1 MLLCRP
7 ILRLH
12 VPNPSPVLR
21 ILQSHS
27 HHGRLATVKI
37 SPYNARHVPCN
48 RGNNHAIPTISCP
61 DLGMAQAI
69 IPLPTRPPHLE
80 PDPDLLATVLLVS
93 RYSRPKKGIKEF
105 KTVSDKTVV
114 EESEYSPFKAYMLLR
129 AQIPRLAASLPID
142 VLCCIAQGAVKYGC
156 QDLVDSIAADVLGE
170 DEGVAGPGDAAIH
183 APINADSFITNTD
196 ANPTTSR
203 KTDAHQYINYPT
215 DNGGYSRSPFTLQ
228 NRARVAAALLC
239 VSPRHSYLLAKR
251 RVHALLTLVN
261 SAGQIDSLPVVAA
274 CHAMKAVFD
283 NPHPDPYDQH
293 VINLALPR
301 FLGWLGSWHAPTDA
315 RATTYKPSETIL
327 AAYGIVN
334 RLLVL
339 REKESAL
346 ALFRVLTENHHI
358 PAEAFQRENQ
368 ARSTTKQDFGTI
380 IRRVLVRACL
390 HWGWHNLAVKLM
402 TAMIETWNAETQP
415 EQSANDREGFISNM
429 LDLLHTIVKSCTASH
444 VQSCAILMCLLAR
457 STGVVIPESTIALF
471 YYRARLFRDGASAEM
486 FYACTQSPKVI
497 RMASYPPPSGITFV
511 WLMNYLI
518 EKKHNVH
525 LGRLLAKQLV
535 EQPVPIPSNERGKL
549 VAMVAKC
556 GFAESARALWERYA
570 VEDCSAAV
578 IGNAATMIRMV
589 SLFAS
594 LVSRTRRQLE
604 ELERGTDADCKQT
617 IQEME
622 AKLTDL
628 SQFSEGVVLAFHKLK
643 DPLDKATHYD
653 LNALARGYFLLGRM
667 KQGLLP
673 YRALLRR
680 KEIPDL
686 YDINVALSAVSRYS
700 PRMAAEMVD
709 RMIGTGLHPDAVTF
723 GTVMHQ
729 ALVHGD
735 LELTSTLV
743 RQAEECG
750 LEELSG
756 KTMVALIRA
765 SVGDRVVTTESLES
779 NLRHVWEIVQATPRT
794 SVVHTPDIGKCCV
807 RACVQVGDADMAFGF
822 WDRLVRWKAEWGDC
836 EQVQLRRAIGQL
848 VRRRIREGTVG
859 AERGGE
865 MLHALGL
872 GESSG

>member
-12 VPNPSPVLR
+12 VPNSSPVLP

-27 HHGRLATVKI
+27 HHGRLAPVKF

-48 RGNNHAIPTISCP
+48 RSNNYTIPTISRP

-69 IPLPTRPPHLE
+69 IPLPTKPPHPE

-93 RYSRPKKGIKEF
+93 RYSGPKKGINEF
-105 KTVSDKTVV
+105 KIISDKTVV
-114 EESEYSPFKAYMLLR
+114 EESKHNPFEAYMLLR
-129 AQIPRLAASLPID
+129 AQIPRLAVSLPIH
-142 VLCCIAQGAVKYGC
+142 VLCCIAQGAVRHGY

-170 DEGVAGPGDAAIH
+170 DGGVASPSNAAID
-183 APINADSFITNTD
+183 PTSIDADYFIASTD
-196 ANPTTSR
+196 ANPTNSQ
-203 KTDAHQYINYPT
+203 KTDAHQDINYPT
-215 DNGGYSRSPFTLQ
+215 DNGRYSTSPFTLQ
-228 NRARVAAALLC
+228 DRARVAAALLC
-239 VSPRHSYLLAKR
+239 VPPCHSHLLAKH
-251 RVHALLTLVN
+251 RVHALLTLIN
-261 SAGQIDSLPVVAA
+261 SAGEIDSLPVVAA

-283 NPHPDPYDQH
+283 DPHSDPYDRH

-315 RATTYKPSETIL
+315 RAATYKPSKIIL

-339 REKESAL
+339 REKQNAL
-346 ALFRVLTENHHI
+346 ALFRVLTENRHI
-358 PAEAFQRENQ
+358 PAEAFQGENQ
-368 ARSTTKQDFGTI
+368 ARSTTQHDFGTI

-390 HWGWHNLAVKLM
+390 HWRWHDLAMKLM
-402 TAMIETWNAETQP
+402 TAMTETWNAETQP
-415 EQSANDREGFISNM
+415 EQSLNDRERFISSM
-429 LDLLHTIVKSCTASH
+429 LDLLHPIVKSCTASH
-444 VQSCAILMCLLAR
+444 VQSCAVLMCLLAR
-457 STGVVIPESTIALF
+457 STGVVIPESTISQF

-486 FYACTQSPKVI
+486 FYACTQSSKAM
-497 RMASYPPPSGITFV
+497 RMAYPPPSGITFV
-511 WLMNYLI
+511 WLMNHLI

-535 EQPVPIPSNERGKL
+535 KHPVPIPSNERSKL

-556 GFAESARALWERYA
+556 GFAEYARALWERYA
-570 VEDCSAAV
+570 VGDCSEAV
-578 IGNAATMIRMV
+578 VGDAATMVRMV

-594 LVSRTRRQLE
+594 LISRTRSKLE
-604 ELERGTDADCKQT
+604 ELERGADADREQT
-617 IQEME
+617 IQEVE
-622 AKLTDL
+622 ARLTDL

-643 DPLDKATHYD
+643 HPLDKATHYD
-653 LNALARGYFLLGRM
+653 LNALARAYFLLGM
-667 KQGLLP
+667 TSQGLLP

-700 PRMAAEMVD
+700 PRMAAEVVG

-743 RQAEECG
+743 KQAEGCG
-750 LEELSG
+750 LKELSE

-765 SVGDRVVTTESLES
+765 SVGDNVVTTETLES
-779 NLRHVWEIVQATPRT
+779 NLRHVWKIVQATPRT
-794 SVVHTPDIGKCCV
+794 SVVRTPDMGKCCV

-822 WDRLVRWKAEWGDC
+822 WDKLVRWKVEWWDC
-836 EQVQLRRAIGQL
+836 EQVQLRHAIGQL
-848 VRRRIREGTVG
+848 VRRRIRDGTLG
-859 AERGGE
+859 AERGEE

-872 GESSG
+872 G